1 MTQKLGLACALLGHP
16 RLLLL
21 DEPAVGVDPIVQD
34 RLGKS
39 QKHIGHFFHANGVY
53 SQLHV
58 RVPRHGVNNELALA
72 HSEDLRTRA
81 AKSMAPL
88 FLFRHPA
95 RVQVLQRRN
104 ARFASFGA
112 RRPFVRCRTR
122 RPCVALAHG
131 C

>member
-21 DEPAVGVDPIVQD
+21 DEPAVRVDPIVQD

-39 QKHIGHFFHANGVY
+39 QKHIGHFFHASGVY
-53 SQLHV
+53 SQLHI

-72 HSEDLRTRA
+72 HSDVLRTRA

-95 RVQVLQRRN
+95 RV
-104 ARFASFGA
+104 
-112 RRPFVRCRTR
+112 
-122 RPCVALAHG
+122 
-131 C
+131 

>member
-39 QKHIGHFFHANGVY
+39 QKHIGHFLHAGGVY
-53 SQLHV
+53 SQAREWFL
-58 RVPRHGVNNELALA
+58 RHGANNELALA
-72 HSEDLRTRA
+72 HSDVLRTLA
-81 AKSMAPL
+81 AESTAPF

-95 RVQVLQRRN
+95 RV
-104 ARFASFGA
+104 
-112 RRPFVRCRTR
+112 
-122 RPCVALAHG
+122 
-131 C
+131 

>member
-88 FLFRHPA
+88 FLFRHPEGYKCSSA
-95 RVQVLQRRN
+95 EMHALRRLV
-104 ARFASFGA
+104 RGGHSFVAGHGA
-112 RRPFVRCRTR
+112 P
-122 RPCVALAHG
+122 A
-131 C
+131 